1 MAPGLIEL
9 VSATLAVIG
18 ALCLKHFD
26 DTRRWKTAGKVVDE
40 IRGDVKKLRHDV
52 AGMVVWQR
60 HAQKALEDH
69 ESRLRPLESR
79 RK

>member
-1 MAPGLIEL
+1 MEPGFVEL

-26 DTRRWKTAGKVVDE
+26 DTRRWKASGKVVDE
-40 IRGDVKKLRHDV
+40 IRDDVKKLRHDV
-52 AGMVVWQR
+52 AGMVVWQN
-60 HAQKALEDH
+60 HAQKALDDH
-69 ESRLRPLESR
+69 ESRLRPLEGR